1 MCYHTLKRKGKE
13 RKRGEEGE
21 KKKLCEYTQ
30 VEQTGKKK
38 KKKKELQTISNS
50 IPNRNLSDS
59 DMALAILKLFYVDY
73 QI

>member
-1 MCYHTLKRKGKE
+1 MLPHTEKGKE

-38 KKKKELQTISNS
+38 KKKNFKQSQ
-50 IPNRNLSDS
+50 
-59 DMALAILKLFYVDY
+59 ILFLTGIFLIV
-73 QI
+73 IWL

>member
-38 KKKKELQTISNS
+38 KKELQTISNS